1 LDWLKSYRFLRR
13 LNAPPAPAERQRV
26 ERVLGTARL
35 LLSILSLVAVY
46 IDPAEPSRYT
56 RHAFEVL
63 GIWVV
68 YCLTVVLYLRLR
80 PVGTRT
86 IWLLHGMDVLW
97 PTLMTLFSEGPTS
110 PFFAFFVFA
119 LASAAFRWGF
129 RETLATALLGV
140 GLLDLEAMVL
150 SNASASLQVSFAGQF
165 DLNRLIIRGAYL
177 MTLGV
182 LIGYLGENEKERRA
196 EIAAINRVVM
206 AIRAEHRLATGLQT
220 ALTEFMQIYDG
231 RKAYV
236 IVHEIPSDRLFLWQT
251 PSRPS
256 TDLHPYVQ
264 EVPVNL
270 AEEYLLDD
278 YPQTFYCARD
288 KKPGFI
294 TLKRDAELRNFPDL
308 PFDASRSIRLLST
321 SSSLG
326 NQWRARVILL
336 DARLGSHEERELR
349 FAENLFTQSSSSLY
363 SVSLVRRLR
372 SRAGAVERARV
383 ARELHDG
390 AIQSLVSAE
399 MQVDV
404 LRRRAAN
411 ADTSNMGDELSRIQ
425 QLLRQE
431 VLNLRELMQQMKP
444 VDMGPQQFLD
454 FLADTVDRFR
464 RDTGISA
471 KFVSDLQDVEMSP
484 KTCREIARIVQE
496 GLVNVRK
503 HARASN
509 VLVQFT
515 RDDGTWK
522 LIIDDDGQGFNFNGR
537 MSFEELVSRRKGP
550 TVIKERVRSIGGE
563 LTVDSSPKRGARL
576 EITLPQKGRTPHG

>member
-1 LDWLKSYRFLRR
+1 M
-13 LNAPPAPAERQRV
+13 

-256 TDLHPYVQ
+256 IDLHPYVQ

-308 PFDASRSIRLLST
+308 PFDASRSTRLLST

>member
-1 LDWLKSYRFLRR
+1 MDWLKSYRFLRR